1 MALRTSTTHPLG
13 IDAMRCG
20 SGWIGMTRC
29 PGTKGGSRF
38 GGGLDRDL
46 NVDIGVIR
54 DWGAT
59 ALVSLVES
67 SELAL
72 LGVPDLD
79 TVAEAAGLEWHHLPI
94 VDARVPEADFERL
107 WTYSGHVLRAR
118 LTAGERIV
126 VHCRGG
132 YGRTGTVAAR
142 LAIEFGEPPA
152 QALARVRASREGTVE
167 THAQEAYVLRQR
179 PVGAADARYADRVLG
194 CLLGGA
200 VGDALGYRV
209 EFDSLESIC
218 EDFGPRGI
226 QAPVVNNHGEVE
238 VSDDTQMTLFTAAG
252 LLSGIG
258 EDRTV
263 DRAVEAVR
271 EETLNWHAMQMG
283 RKTSATA
290 GGLVQYAA
298 LGKSQAPGNTCMGAC
313 TLGARGSPEHPI
325 NNSKGCGG
333 VMRVAPVGLCL
344 ELDDKSA
351 FELAAR
357 CAAQTHG
364 HPSGYL
370 TAGVLAAVVR
380 RVVDGSA
387 LREAIESALDVARR
401 WDAAG
406 ETVDAVEH
414 ALELAEDEGLVPAR
428 AISQLGEGWVG
439 DEALAIGLYSAL
451 VAPDFVTAV
460 RMASNHDGDSDSTAS
475 IAGQIHGAW
484 KGLAGV
490 PHDWLSRLDVL
501 EALLDVAERMIAVH
515 TGGR

>member
-1 MALRTSTTHPLG
+1 MTLKTSTTHPLE
-13 IDAMRCG
+13 IDAMPCG
-20 SGWIGMTRC
+20 NGCIGMTRC
-29 PGTKGGSRF
+29 PGKKGGSRS
-38 GGGLDRDL
+38 GGRWNRDL
-46 NVDIGVIR
+46 SVDIGVIR

-67 SELAL
+67 SELDL
-72 LGVPDLD
+72 LEVPELAA
-79 TVAEAAGLEWHHLPI
+79 VAQAAGLEWHHLPI
-94 VDARVPEADFERL
+94 VDVRVPDADFERL

-152 QALARVRASREGTVE
+152 QALARVRASRKWTVE
-167 THAQEAYVLRQR
+167 TREQEAYVLRQR
-179 PVGAADARYADRVLG
+179 PVGAADADYADRVLG

-200 VGDALGYRV
+200 VGDALGYEV
-209 EFDSLESIC
+209 EFDSLEAIR
-218 EDFGPRGI
+218 ERFGPQGI

-252 LLSGIG
+252 LLSGVG
-258 EDRTV
+258 EDHPF
-263 DRAVEAVR
+263 DRALEAVR
-271 EETLNWHAMQMG
+271 EETLNWHAMQRG
-283 RKTSATA
+283 RETSATT
-290 GGLVQYAA
+290 GGLVEYAV
-298 LGKSQAPGNTCMGAC
+298 LGKSQAPGNTCLGAC
-313 TLGARGSPEHPI
+313 ALGAGGSPEQPI
-325 NNSKGCGG
+325 NDSKGCGG

-344 ELDDKSA
+344 ELDANGA

-370 TAGVLAAVVR
+370 TAGVLAAIVR
-380 RVVDGSA
+380 RVVDGST
-387 LREAIESALDVARR
+387 LREATESALDVARR

-406 ETVDAVEH
+406 ETVDAVEQ
-414 ALELAEDEGLVPAR
+414 ALELAQDDALVPAR
-428 AISQLGEGWVG
+428 AISQLGQGWVG

-490 PHDWLSRLDVL
+490 PHDWIRRLDVL
-501 EALLDVAERMIAVH
+501 DPLLDVADRTIAVH
-515 TGGR
+515 GR